1 MAENKSEKLP
11 QFNSTKELID
21 FFDTR
26 DLGDYES
33 DMSETNFDVAIEQKH
48 YLVSVD
54 EKLMNGLLE
63 IANKQQ
69 VSVEILVNSWLKERI
84 LKAN

>member
-33 DMSETNFDVAIEQKH
+33 DMSETNFDVAIEQKY